1 MRDND
6 LAKNLGKTN
15 KEVTDTLQKNN
26 MEENSSMT
34 NGAGTQPA
42 GENKEGAAPA
52 RSGSQPYTVPRTAPR
67 RAAAA
72 EARDREP
79 ETRDPQDQ
87 ACRCVPPPLL
97 RPRSPRQ
104 LRQKR

>member
-52 RSGSQPYTVPRTAPR
+52 KKRIAAVYRPRTAPR

-87 ACRCVPPPLL
+87 ACRCVLQPLL

-104 LRQKR
+104 LRRKR

>member
-52 RSGSQPYTVPRTAPR
+52 KPYTVPRTAPR

-87 ACRCVPPPLL
+87 ACRCVLQPLL

-104 LRQKR
+104 LRRKR

>member
-52 RSGSQPYTVPRTAPR
+52 KKRIAAVYRPQNSTQKGRGGRSQGQG
-67 RAAAA
+67 
-72 EARDREP
+72 ARN
-79 ETRDPQDQ
+79 Q
-87 ACRCVPPPLL
+87 
-97 RPRSPRQ
+97 RSN
-104 LRQKR
+104 